1 MAFCGAS
8 EMDGRGENA
17 ATRKRKAS
25 KDVASKTSWEDT
37 LQEVRD
43 RIEKLTDKDL
53 RPEMIKRN
61 IPGVGK
67 LTKQEKIDAIMCYE
81 KAQSLYQA
89 NANERPVP
97 NMTKNCRFR
106 LLNILFSDQHCAQF
120 ARVGERPSRLD
131 LDEGKVNENSSFW
144 QAVQQSWS
152 DNEHYNGI
160 INNSPLFSDIDPSES
175 AQYPRDAAKLRNEYL
190 TLSKLY
196 AEALRKFTIS
206 GTHEN
211 EFFNFCNG
219 NKAVLYLRMHL
230 MIKPNLENVVV
241 TRLDSNSS
249 HDSLEGEEIGTGSSS
264 SSSSQSKENKPQ
276 RKFSS
281 PISNQSVSSSSSTTP
296 ASSDS
301 HGSRKKIEEQRNC
314 IIDRLATNMEEIL
327 HQRKKQRVAV
337 EEDEIQSHLAT
348 VAKMTEIIISLQEE
362 SQRATGEGKKDV
374 EDEIS
379 YYRKKRREL
388 REKTLDFTK
397 K

>member
-1 MAFCGAS
+1 MS
-8 EMDGRGENA
+8 GRGENA

-89 NANERPVP
+89 
-97 NMTKNCRFR
+97 
-106 LLNILFSDQHCAQF
+106 
-120 ARVGERPSRLD
+120 
-131 LDEGKVNENSSFW
+131 
-144 QAVQQSWS
+144 
-152 DNEHYNGI
+152 
-160 INNSPLFSDIDPSES
+160 
-175 AQYPRDAAKLRNEYL
+175 
-190 TLSKLY
+190 
-196 AEALRKFTIS
+196 
-206 GTHEN
+206 
-211 EFFNFCNG
+211 
-219 NKAVLYLRMHL
+219 
-230 MIKPNLENVVV
+230 
-241 TRLDSNSS
+241 
-249 HDSLEGEEIGTGSSS
+249 
-264 SSSSQSKENKPQ
+264 
-276 RKFSS
+276 
-281 PISNQSVSSSSSTTP
+281 NQSVSSSSSTTP